1 MTKSEIK
8 KAREYTIENLQMEL
22 AQIDK
27 EEGEDRVERA
37 KRFTGIRNEARGR
50 ATAQLVG
57 LLDAAITLLSEDEG
71 EDPVP
76 APPPAAK
83 TAAPLKAAAEPQTA
97 QPTAP
102 KTGGPRPVARA
113 LPSTPKP
120 APADSELPDAGS
132 VFG

>member
-1 MTKSEIK
+1 MTKDEIR
-8 KAREYTIENLQMEL
+8 KARESTIEELQMVL
-22 AQIDK
+22 AQVDK
-27 EEGEDRVERA
+27 EEADDRVERA
-37 KRFTGIRNEARGR
+37 KRFNGVRNEARSR

-57 LLDAAITLLSEDEG
+57 LLDAAIILLDEDA
-71 EDPVP
+71 DPAP

-83 TAAPLKAAAEPQTA
+83 TAAPQKAAAEPQTA
-97 QPTAP
+97 QQTAP
-102 KTGGPRPVARA
+102 KPGGPRPVART

>member
-1 MTKSEIK
+1 MTKDEIR
-8 KAREYTIENLQMEL
+8 KARESTIEELQMVL
-22 AQIDK
+22 AQVDK
-27 EEGEDRVERA
+27 EEADDRVERA
-37 KRFTGIRNEARGR
+37 KRFNGVRNEARSR

-57 LLDAAITLLSEDEG
+57 LLDAAIILLDEDA
-71 EDPVP
+71 DPAP

-83 TAAPLKAAAEPQTA
+83 TAAPLKAAAEPQAA

-102 KTGGPRPVARA
+102 KTGGPRPVVRT